1 MPDAP
6 RDPDTIRDTVP
17 IRPLRRWVSRL
28 LVTAALLAAAALGV
42 FAAREMGEMATDPN
56 VRERFEAV
64 ERMRLGAAAT
74 DSTGIDSTATDS
86 TDLPADSAGLPE
98 AILPD

>member
-17 IRPLRRWVSRL
+17 IRPLRRWASRL

-64 ERMRLGAAAT
+64 ERMRLDAAET
-74 DSTGIDSTATDS
+74 DSTATDS
-86 TDLPADSAGLPE
+86 TGLPADSAGLPE